1 MPLSFVI
8 YSDADKL
15 ISRHT
20 VKDLAE
26 KKAVVTAA
34 RKAYG
39 KGLKVRAK
47 ELAKDRP
54 HPTPAT
60 EVEVTVTLQLDA
72 DVPHSPDE
80 LKLAAK
86 QAVGNALQ
94 FAYDNGFDHPL
105 ADDTSIGIADIEVTG
120 ISIEC
125 VRCGSELTSGAS
137 VLT

>member
-8 YSDADKL
+8 YSDTDKL

-26 KKAVVTAA
+26 KRAVIKTY

-54 HPTPAT
+54 VSTTAEGPMIY
-60 EVEVTVTLQLDA
+60 EVELTVTLQIDA
-72 DVPHSPDE
+72 DKPQPTD
-80 LKLAAK
+80 KIRLAAK
-86 QAVGNALQ
+86 QAVSNALQ
-94 FAYDNGFDHPL
+94 FAYDNGFEHDL
-105 ADDTSIGIADIEVTG
+105 ADDASIGVADVA
-120 ISIEC
+120 
-125 VRCGSELTSGAS
+125 VDLVSEQ
-137 VLT
+137 